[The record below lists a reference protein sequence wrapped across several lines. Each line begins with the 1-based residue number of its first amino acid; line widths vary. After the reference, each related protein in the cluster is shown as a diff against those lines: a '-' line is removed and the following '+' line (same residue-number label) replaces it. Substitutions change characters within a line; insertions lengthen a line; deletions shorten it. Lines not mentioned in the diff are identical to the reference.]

1 MDFEFDRRWVWACGA
16 CARSARPAA
25 RPTRTVPWPRKRG
38 VSETLCTP
46 GVAWAR
52 MFCRLY
58 RGEALLSPH
67 GRPCPRAAGAR
78 AGVAERGVPR
88 PGRAPPLAAGGRVV
102 PATGRPARPATGR
115 PARPATGRPPADR
128 PGRPPVDQPCRQP
141 ADHRP
146 ATGRPHRPATGRPPV
161 DHRPATGRPPRPATG
176 RPPPDH
182 PAIAGHRRRSTGRPP
197 ARRQP
202 GRLTTCRPAA
212 CFRRP
217 AAGHLPSSCR
227 PPTGPPSH
235 PRAGQSP
242 AARLALGA
250 AGCPRSRALGHAGA
264 SPASAE
270 RPCPGAR
277 TMPAGDSCRSHRSRP
292 PRQRARALDRAPT
305 APARRGRACPSSHG
319 PSSSRARLAERPRP
333 QLARGQDPPAA
344 PARAGTH
351 ARAPG
356 RARPGSPAGR
366 AAVASLRVMGAGNAL
381 VSRNEVKR
389 PFLKKGGSQ
398 RPFVPPGLPGGGC
411 FAGIVGGGLLFCARC
426 GGRERGAPPRSGHG
440 AHGHGT
446 SGWLPVSHPD
456 IGRRPGGAA
465 AASRGGAA
473 RPPAA
478 RCAGPCASCPAP
490 RRCWLPR

>member
-1 MDFEFDRRWVWACGA
+1 MRACGA

-88 PGRAPPLAAGGRVV
+88 PGRAPPPAAGGRVV
-102 PATGRPARPATGR
+102 PATGRPA
-115 PARPATGRPPADR
+115 
-128 PGRPPVDQPCRQP
+128 
-141 ADHRP
+141 
-146 ATGRPHRPATGRPPV
+146 
-161 DHRPATGRPPRPATG
+161 RPATGRPPRPATG

-277 TMPAGDSCRSHRSRP
+277 ARVRP
-292 PRQRARALDRAPT
+292 D
-305 APARRGRACPSSHG
+305 H
-319 PSSSRARLAERPRP
+319 
-333 QLARGQDPPAA
+333 ARG
-344 PARAGTH
+344 
-351 ARAPG
+351 
-356 RARPGSPAGR
+356 
-366 AAVASLRVMGAGNAL
+366 
-381 VSRNEVKR
+381 
-389 PFLKKGGSQ
+389 
-398 RPFVPPGLPGGGC
+398 
-411 FAGIVGGGLLFCARC
+411 
-426 GGRERGAPPRSGHG
+426 
-440 AHGHGT
+440 
-446 SGWLPVSHPD
+446 
-456 IGRRPGGAA
+456 
-465 AASRGGAA
+465 
-473 RPPAA
+473 
-478 RCAGPCASCPAP
+478 
-490 RRCWLPR
+490 